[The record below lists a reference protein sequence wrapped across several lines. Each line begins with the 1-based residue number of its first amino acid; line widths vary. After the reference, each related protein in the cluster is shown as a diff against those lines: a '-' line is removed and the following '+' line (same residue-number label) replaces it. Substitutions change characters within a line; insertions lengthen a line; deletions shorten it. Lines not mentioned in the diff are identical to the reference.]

1 MFSVESLLALVNGIG
16 AIVWE
21 ADAETFQ
28 FSFVSKEAENI
39 LGYPVSKWLEPGFWP
54 KHTHPDDVG
63 WCSAKCQDAT
73 RQGQDH
79 SFEYRMIA
87 ADGRVVWLRDIVTVR
102 RMPDG
107 STQLF
112 GIALDITTEKHEE
125 AERHRVSRLY
135 EALLE
140 NSSDNIGLLGADG
153 TTVYQSRSVQRQLG
167 YAPDEMIGRYNF
179 DRLHPDDVARTKDE
193 FVRILQS
200 DEAVGPIRFRVR
212 HKDGHWVI
220 LDAIAKRF
228 TAQDG
233 TLFVVVNTR
242 DVTEMEEAQKALE
255 SAQEQL
261 AHAMKME
268 AVGRLAGGIAHDFNN
283 LLTVIA
289 GYADLLGSSLDP
301 ADARGQDVDEIKR
314 AAHRASLL
322 TRQLLTFSRR
332 QVFRPETLDL
342 NAVVREVGVLIR
354 RLIGEDV
361 QIIIDTAPGA
371 LRVITDRSQI
381 EQVMMNLAINA
392 RDAMPLGGR
401 LSIRT
406 STNQQRV
413 TLRVADSGTGMP
425 PHVLERIFEPFYTT
439 KEMGK
444 GTGLGLSTVYGIIT
458 QSGGDI
464 QVTSDVGVGTTFTIS
479 LPAAPATDEPSAEP
493 EEPPR
498 GNETVLLVEDEKPVR
513 ELVEQLLTRLG
524 YNVLV
529 AAGGA
534 DAVRFAQSHR
544 HRINLLLTDIVMPHL
559 SGPQVYSRVS
569 AFVPG
574 LPVLYISG
582 YTGDPVFGRG
592 VQEEGVA
599 FLQKPFTPMALARR
613 VREVLDEAGRARRTG

>member
-140 NSSDNIGLLGADG
+140 NSSDNIGLLDASG

-167 YAPDEMIGRYNF
+167 YAPDELIGRSNF

-228 TAQDG
+228 TAEDG
-233 TLFVVVNTR
+233 ALFVVVNTR
-242 DVTEMEEAQKALE
+242 DVTEMVEAQQALE
-255 SAQEQL
+255 SAHEQL

-289 GYADLLGSSLDP
+289 GYADLLGTSLDP

-342 NAVVREVGVLIR
+342 NAVVRDVGVLIR

-361 QIIIDTAPGA
+361 RARSRHRARP

-392 RDAMPLGGR
+392 RDAMPRGGR
-401 LSIRT
+401 CR
-406 STNQQRV
+406 
-413 TLRVADSGTGMP
+413 SGPRARPTELARPCCASPTAAPACP
-425 PHVLERIFEPFYTT
+425 PDVLERIFEPFFTT
-439 KEMGK
+439 KEIGK

-464 QVTSDVGVGTTFTIS
+464 QVTSELGQGTTFTIS
-479 LPAAPATDEPSAEP
+479 LPDRAPDREPSGRRRRSRRAA
-493 EEPPR
+493 
-498 GNETVLLVEDEKPVR
+498 
-513 ELVEQLLTRLG
+513 TRPCC
-524 YNVLV
+524 
-529 AAGGA
+529 
-534 DAVRFAQSHR
+534 S
-544 HRINLLLTDIVMPHL
+544 
-559 SGPQVYSRVS
+559 SRTRS
-569 AFVPG
+569 PCA
-574 LPVLYISG
+574 SSSSSC
-582 YTGDPVFGRG
+582 
-592 VQEEGVA
+592 
-599 FLQKPFTPMALARR
+599 
-613 VREVLDEAGRARRTG
+613 